1 MLAEPWRKR
10 TAFKRVSA
18 STFSTSVV
26 SITVAMGGVSA
37 GDCCGGV
44 PVFTLCP
51 EYVLAVP
58 LAILCTG
65 RATTCEMG
73 RRSEDDNSGELDWD
87 GRVQRPLTRDRL
99 RLLLSTL
106 DVRDAPNESRGQT
119 GVAEPTVDGRRED
132 TTEEVLLGRI
142 LTSKGT
148 AETRLPT

>member
-1 MLAEPWRKR
+1 
-10 TAFKRVSA
+10 
-18 STFSTSVV
+18 
-26 SITVAMGGVSA
+26 
-37 GDCCGGV
+37 
-44 PVFTLCP
+44 
-51 EYVLAVP
+51 
-58 LAILCTG
+58 
-65 RATTCEMG
+65 MG